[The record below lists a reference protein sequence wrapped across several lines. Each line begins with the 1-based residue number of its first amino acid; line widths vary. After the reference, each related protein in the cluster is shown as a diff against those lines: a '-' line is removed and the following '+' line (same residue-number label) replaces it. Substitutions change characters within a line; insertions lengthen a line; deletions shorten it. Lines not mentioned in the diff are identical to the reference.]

1 MNGEAAATS
10 AETVSAEAAPPE
22 PAAAAPAAAP
32 APEPPRGEVVRPSPT
47 LARIA
52 LLVSLLALLV
62 AGWQWWEMRSRAAKL
77 HTELA
82 QRLSE
87 ADNVAKESRLV
98 SKQTQEALTSLQGKV
113 GALEAKLAD
122 SQSQRLALEAAYQE
136 LARSRD
142 DRVLAE
148 VEQAI
153 NLAAQQL
160 QLAGNV
166 ETALIALQSAD
177 ARLARAD
184 QAQFLPLRK
193 MLIRDIERLK
203 ALPLVDVPGL
213 SLKLDHVAGSVDGM
227 PLAFESVSRG
237 SDAGNTVEAAAQR
250 GFWATLW
257 RDLWSEISHL
267 VRIERLDRPDPA
279 VLSPQ
284 NAFMLRENLKLRL
297 INARLALLQR
307 DSRTYRED
315 ITQAE
320 AWIERYFDLK
330 AKPTQD
336 ALATLRQ
343 LSGARLVLE
352 IPNLDDSLTAL
363 RNLKIGREKGGLGAR

>member
-1 MNGEAAATS
+1 MNGEAAAPS
-10 AETVSAEAAPPE
+10 G
-22 PAAAAPAAAP
+22 AAAL
-32 APEPPRGEVVRPSPT
+32 PEPPAALPEPSRSEAPRPSSA

-52 LLVSLLALLV
+52 VLISLLALAI
-62 AGWQWWEMRSRAAKL
+62 AGWQWWETRSRADNL
-77 HTELA
+77 QEELA
-82 QRLSE
+82 KRLSE
-87 ADNVAKESRLV
+87 GDNIAKESRLV
-98 SKQTQEALTSLQGKV
+98 SKQTQEALSNLQGKV
-113 GALEAKLAD
+113 GALEARLAE

-136 LARSRD
+136 LTRNRD

-148 VEQAI
+148 VEQAV

-166 ETALIALQSAD
+166 EAALIALQSAD

-193 MLIRDIERLK
+193 MLIQDIERLK

-237 SDAGNTVEAAAQR
+237 DAPKTVEAAAEG
-250 GFWATLW
+250 GFWAGLW
-257 RDLWSEISHL
+257 GDLWSEISQL
-267 VRIERLDRPDPA
+267 VRIGRLDRPDPA

-315 ITQAE
+315 IKQAQ
-320 AWIERYFDLK
+320 AWIERYFDLR

-343 LSGARLVLE
+343 LSGARLTLE
-352 IPNLDDSLTAL
+352 IPALDDSLTAL
-363 RNLKIGREKGGLGAR
+363 RNVKLGRDKGGLGAH